1 MFTQVE
7 RIRKDIEKLSEFN
20 RTPGK
25 GLTRFSFT
33 KEDRQAREYIEEKM
47 KEASLKVYEDPAG
60 NIVGRRDG
68 ADNLPVV
75 MIGSHFDSV
84 KNGGNFDGN
93 AGVVAGLEV
102 ARVLNERHIKT
113 KYPMEFIAIVE
124 EEGGRFGGTLFGS
137 RAMVGKVSKD
147 ELEHFRD
154 EDGISIAE
162 AMQKFGFNP
171 ANISKA
177 CRDPKTLKAF
187 FELHIEQGPLLEAK
201 QKDIGIVNAIVGID
215 WYEVEV
221 IGRPDHAGTTP
232 MNMRADALVLSS
244 SVIQAVNKLA
254 KESEEGAVATVGNM
268 KVFPGATNIVPG
280 KVLFTVDIRCQNAT
294 VIKDIAHEIN
304 KVLKEKCNAQGL
316 SYKMENKVSIP
327 PVKLSERLIK
337 ILKQKS
343 KEIGL
348 NYRQMVSG
356 AGHDTMIMSEITD
369 ASLVFVP
376 SKNGRSHCPEE
387 WTDYEQI
394 RKGTELILE
403 AALDTAWVL

>member
-201 QKDIGIVNAIVGID
+201 QKDIG
-215 WYEVEV
+215 
-221 IGRPDHAGTTP
+221 
-232 MNMRADALVLSS
+232 LVLSS

>member
-20 RTPGK
+20 KTPGK

-33 KEDRQAREYIEEKM
+33 KEDRQARKYIKEKM
-47 KEASLKVYEDPAG
+47 KEVGLGVYEDSAG
-60 NIVGRRDG
+60 NVIGRRNG
-68 ADNLPVV
+68 LNNLPVI

-93 AGVVAGLEV
+93 AGVVAGLEI
-102 ARVLNERHIKT
+102 ARVLDEKDIKT
-113 KYPMEFIAIVE
+113 KYPMEFIAMVE

-137 RAMVGKVSKD
+137 RAMAGKVSKD

-162 AMQKFGFNP
+162 AMRKFGFDP
-171 ANISKA
+171 VNIGKA
-177 CRDPKTLKAF
+177 HRDPKTLKAF
-187 FELHIEQGPLLEAK
+187 FELHIEQGPILEAEK
-201 QKDIGIVNAIVGID
+201 KDVGIVDAIVGID

-232 MNMRADALVLSS
+232 MDMRADALVLSS
-244 SVIQAVNKLA
+244 SVIQAVNRLA
-254 KESEEGAVATVGNM
+254 KESGEGAVATVGNM

-294 VIKDIAHEIN
+294 VIKDIVRGIN
-304 KVLKEKCNAQGL
+304 KALEEKCREQGL
-316 SYKMENKVSIP
+316 TYKMENKVSIP

-343 KEIGL
+343 KEMGL

-387 WTDYEQI
+387 WTDYKQI
-394 RKGTELILE
+394 QKGTELILE
-403 AALDTAWVL
+403 AALDTAEIL

>member
-7 RIRKDIEKLSEFN
+7 RIKKDIEKLSEFN
-20 RTPGK
+20 STPGK

-33 KEDRQAREYIEEKM
+33 KEDREAREYIKERM
-47 KEASLKVYEDPAG
+47 KEASLSVYEDPAG
-60 NIVGRRDG
+60 NIVGRRNG
-68 ADNLPVV
+68 ANNTPVV

-84 KNGGNFDGN
+84 KNGGNFDGV
-93 AGVVAGLEV
+93 AGVVAGLEI
-102 ARVLNERHIKT
+102 ARFLNEKNIKT
-113 KYPMEFIAIVE
+113 KYSMEFIAMVE

-137 RAMVGKVSKD
+137 RAMAGKVSKD

-154 EDGISIAE
+154 KNGISVAE
-162 AMQKFGFNP
+162 AMQKFGFDS

-177 CRDPKTLKAF
+177 YRDPKTLKAF
-187 FELHIEQGPLLEAK
+187 FELHIEQGPLLEAE
-201 QKDIGIVNAIVGID
+201 QKDVGIVNAIVGIN

-244 SVIQAVNKLA
+244 SVIQAVNSLA
-254 KESEEGAVATVGNM
+254 EESGEGAVATVGEM

-280 KVLFTVDIRCQNAT
+280 NVLFTVDIRCQNAN
-294 VIKDIAHEIN
+294 VIKDIARGIN
-304 KVLKEKCNAQGL
+304 KILEEKCRNQGL
-316 SYKMENKVSIP
+316 SYKMVNKVSIP
-327 PVKLSERLIK
+327 PVKLSEHLIR
-337 ILKQKS
+337 ILTLKS
-343 KEIGL
+343 KKMGL

-356 AGHDTMIMSEITD
+356 AGHDTMIMAKVTD
-369 ASLVFVP
+369 AALVFVP

-394 RKGTELILE
+394 QKGTELVL
-403 AALDTAWVL
+403 AAVLDIAEVL